1 MNEPFAV
8 SLCIH
13 LYLDMHGL
21 ILKQAYDYWQ
31 DQPDYYLNC
40 DPTEPT
46 RGQTRRKTTRIDFIK
61 VTLIIEYR
69 KATILRALVPNANRI
84 VFEIN

>member
-31 DQPDYYLNC
+31 DQPDYYLAELQ
-40 DPTEPT
+40 PSPE
-46 RGQTRRKTTRIDFIK
+46 GQGGIQKLVLSHKWSLSTGNIDISCC
-61 VTLIIEYR
+61 
-69 KATILRALVPNANRI
+69 RAHRYRI
-84 VFEIN
+84 VFEIG